1 MSSRSRIGRLPA
13 TWWFKSV
20 AAGLVGGI
28 AMVLTWNIGSALI
41 GDGFWRP
48 LNAIGTTMPERDLI
62 TGAFS
67 SLSITGAFLHTLTSA
82 CWGII
87 FGMILGL
94 VAPQFGRTM
103 GRATLAG
110 LVFGLGVYVLM
121 GQIIGPWLNPAIT
134 TIQGMVYFLGHLV
147 FGAVTGASLYAMAR
161 RRELSVTFA
170 PGVASRDRVT
180 TLRR

>member
-1 MSSRSRIGRLPA
+1 MASRMGRLPA
-13 TWWFKSV
+13 SWWFKSI

-48 LNAIGTTMPERDLI
+48 LNAIGTTMPERDAI

-67 SLSITGAFLHTLTSA
+67 SLSITGAFLHALTSA

-87 FGMILGL
+87 FGMVLGL
-94 VAPQFGRTM
+94 FAPRFGRTP

-110 LVFGLGVYVLM
+110 LVFGLGVYLIM
-121 GQIIGPWLNPAIT
+121 GQVIGPWLNPAIT
-134 TIQGMVYFLGHLV
+134 TIQGVVYFLGHLV
-147 FGAVTGASLYAMAR
+147 FGAVTGAALHAMAR
-161 RRELSVTFA
+161 RHEMKISFA
-170 PGVASRDRVT
+170 PSAEARDRVT